1 MARSIY
7 VGVSSKAK
15 RPSKIYVG
23 GSDGKAHLVKK
34 VYVGGSD
41 GKAHQVWP
49 YVPVGNAYQRCE
61 YIMNTNTTEY
71 INTGFK
77 PNSNTRIE
85 LTFKPVSMMS
95 GSSYRRTLFNVI
107 GATTDDPNIF
117 ANLEVAYNRWEFTAG
132 WSSGP
137 SGVEDGTKTLE
148 APGSEVQH
156 VLDFNRSS
164 GNTYLDNTL
173 LFSSS
178 ITFGTIDAQLCL
190 FAYSTPSSKDASIT
204 KFNAYRLRVWN
215 GTTIIR
221 DMFPCYLKSN
231 TQTVGMWDAI
241 NKAFFSNS
249 GTGVFAKGPDVN

>member
-49 YVPVGNAYQRCE
+49 YEPVVNAYQRCE

-95 GSSYRRTLFNVI
+95 GSSYRRLLFDVT
-107 GATTDDPNIF
+107 GGTTDDPGIY
-117 ANLEVAYNRWEFTAG
+117 AKLEVAYNRWELSAS
-132 WSSGP
+132 WYNKASGTEGA
-137 SGVEDGTKTLE
+137 SRTLE

-178 ITFGTIDAQLCL
+178 ITFATINATLCL
-190 FAYSTPSSKDASIT
+190 FADSTPSSKEASIT

-215 GTTIIR
+215 GTAIVR
-221 DMFPCYLKSN
+221 DMFPCYLKTN
-231 TQTVGMWDAI
+231 TQTIGMWDTI
-241 NKAFFSNS
+241 NKTFYGNS
-249 GTGVFAKGPDVN
+249 GTGIFAKGPDVN